1 MLGRCKTGNV
11 LSFSLLGSGKNETV
25 HKAVV
30 LQSGAYL
37 MAF

>member
-11 LSFSLLGSGKNETV
+11 LNFSLLGPGKSETV

-30 LQSGAYL
+30 LESGAYL
-37 MAF
+37 MDF